1 MKFISSKF
9 RDQMII
15 NMIEK
20 IYNHIHNSIAPVVKN
35 RLIAH
40 FQINDVKRQN
50 ERCKYAL
57 IGTDAIKLCL
67 WLGLTKKIHFRD
79 FSSVQRKINTIWMY
93 VIMLLRLC
101 ICTCVHKHYENC
113 YFLGLSNFPMLLFF
127 LHSKSFYRS
136 CLTHSLKKISNGLLA
151 SFVLDAGWTQIF
163 ENFVKKKFI
172 SIQAKKTDE
181 ITDMKRQNDW
191 TRVSCIL
198 WFRIKAAIND

>member
-1 MKFISSKF
+1 M
-9 RDQMII
+9 
-15 NMIEK
+15 
-20 IYNHIHNSIAPVVKN
+20 
-35 RLIAH
+35 
-40 FQINDVKRQN
+40 KRQN
-50 ERCKYAL
+50 ERCKNAL

-163 ENFVKKKFI
+163 ENFVKKEVHFN
-172 SIQAKKTDE
+172 SSQENGWNHRHETS
-181 ITDMKRQNDW
+181 KRLDKG
-191 TRVSCIL
+191 VMYFMI
-198 WFRIKAAIND
+198 

>member
-1 MKFISSKF
+1 M
-9 RDQMII
+9 
-15 NMIEK
+15 
-20 IYNHIHNSIAPVVKN
+20 
-35 RLIAH
+35 
-40 FQINDVKRQN
+40 KRQN
-50 ERCKYAL
+50 ERCKNAL

-191 TRVSCIL
+191 TRVSYIL